1 MMGFGYG
8 MGYYGLIWM
17 FLFWGGLILL
27 AILVIK
33 LIFPANTE
41 KPTTSQS
48 AQEILKTRY
57 AKGELTQE
65 QYQQM
70 LQNIEIQ

>member
-27 AILVIK
+27 AILLIK
-33 LIFPANTE
+33 LIFPVNTE
-41 KPTTSQS
+41 KPSTSQS